1 MNYKETKLVSLAFFL
16 AVGMV
21 GGCGISG
28 QPKAPAPKYLSERN
42 QTEDV
47 SAGSISRDEAIK
59 LVQAKYPTFKEFSL
73 DTTKQNV
80 IVGEQHSTGWNLL
93 FFGNFSEDARF
104 KKESFFQHLAAQCFR
119 VTSKKQVTLTG
130 EYISRAIDS
139 YAPTFDNL
147 LPENCKAAKQIVM
160 SGKIVCLPGISEECV
175 IGLESG
181 DKKYYDFKN
190 MTTDQ
195 SVVIS
200 KKKSG
205 ENITVGGLYFSNKM
219 KKNENDVEGTLRNA
233 SIFNIKK

>member
-28 QPKAPAPKYLSERN
+28 QSKTPEPKYLFERN
-42 QTEDV
+42 PNEDA
-47 SAGSISRDEAIK
+47 SAATISKDEAIK
-59 LVQAKYPTFKEFSL
+59 LVQAKYPTFKDFSL

-80 IVGEQHSTGWNLL
+80 IVAEQYPTGWNLL

-119 VTSKKQVTLTG
+119 VASKKQVTLSG

-139 YAPTFDNL
+139 YAPNFDNL
-147 LPENCKAAKQIVM
+147 LPENCKAAPYKNIK
-160 SGKIVCLPGISEECV
+160 GKIICLPGISEECV
-175 IGLESG
+175 LGLEG
-181 DKKYYDFKN
+181 IDKKYYDFKDV
-190 MTTDQ
+190 TTEQ

-205 ENITVGGLYFSNKM
+205 EEITVNGIYFANKM
-219 KKNENDVEGTLRNA
+219 KKNSNDVEGTLRRA
-233 SIFNIKK
+233 DIFTIKK